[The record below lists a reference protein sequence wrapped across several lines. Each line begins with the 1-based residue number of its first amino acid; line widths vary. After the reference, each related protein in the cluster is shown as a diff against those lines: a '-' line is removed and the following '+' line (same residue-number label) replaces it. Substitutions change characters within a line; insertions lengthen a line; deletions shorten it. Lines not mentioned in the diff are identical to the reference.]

1 MVNSDNLTFLW
12 TGVDPFWSIYMVVC
26 LQDKDTGIF
35 TSNVLLIDFEVNF
48 KKLKLL

>member
-12 TGVDPFWSIYMVVC
+12 TGVDPFRSIYMVVC
-26 LQDKDTGIF
+26 LQDKDTCTGIF

-48 KKLKLL
+48 QKLK